1 MNEEDIGCERERT
14 HKISICL
21 KRTRFGEAPELGR
34 TVETTRMMAT
44 KCVPPCGANRTC
56 GRFRAI
62 WKAPRDVRVR
72 SASSQ
77 HAVGPRVAE
86 QGDVVTVSYVCKS
99 EEDVVLDASSE
110 EEPLQF
116 EVGAGDVV
124 GNALFQAFDDAV
136 KGLKVGDAA
145 LVQAQGG
152 EWKRE
157 LMFNVPI
164 DHEEIQR
171 LCGRYRNNREVCD
184 EQGNL
189 RPNALVELS
198 NGNQAMV
205 VDVVD
210 GTVVLDCNNLMAGR
224 KLSFEVKLLQIEG
237 KSEAEND
244 VEC

>member
-1 MNEEDIGCERERT
+1 MERA
-14 HKISICL
+14 K
-21 KRTRFGEAPELGR
+21 A
-34 TVETTRMMAT
+34 MAT
-44 KCVPPCGANRTC
+44 KWAASWGPKTRWSKSRSIGQSPPESVA
-56 GRFRAI
+56 
-62 WKAPRDVRVR
+62 R

-77 HAVGPRVAE
+77 QAVGPRVAE
-86 QGDVVTVSYVCKS
+86 PGDTVTISYVCKS
-99 EEDVVLDASSE
+99 EEDVVLDASRDK
-110 EEPLQF
+110 EPLQF

-136 KGLKVGDAA
+136 KGLKEGDAA

-171 LCGRYRNNREVCD
+171 LSGRYRNNREVCD

-198 NGNQAMV
+198 NGNQAMIL
-205 VDVVD
+205 DVVE
-210 GTVVLDCNNLMAGR
+210 GNVVLDCNSLMAGR
-224 KLSFEVKLLQIEG
+224 KLSFEVKLLKIEG
-237 KSEAEND
+237 KDDAGEDEA
-244 VEC
+244 